1 MVRVRGKYASPA
13 QVERRERILDET
25 LELLGSVAPQDI
37 SMDQI
42 AVASGVSTKTLYNL
56 FQSRNGLLLAAGA
69 RTREGNESYGEVLS
83 ARAGIPRIIALT
95 QRAMDTFGES
105 PAFMESAVSLV
116 LGITAEEEAEYQRVG
131 RTQEWFYEQLLVAKS
146 EGDLL
151 PTTDCLQLSQLMAA
165 SQWGCTLL
173 WQKKLIS
180 LEELREQ
187 TLLKHCLDLIPYCTA
202 AQKRSLEE
210 LQYTITCGKESEVSA
225 VANQT
230 RLAAVG

>member
-1 MVRVRGKYASPA
+1 MVRVRGKYASPV

-25 LELLGSVAPQDI
+25 LKLLGSVAPQAI

-42 AVASGVSTKTLYNL
+42 AEASGVSTKTLYNL

-180 LEELREQ
+180 LEELRQQ

>member
-1 MVRVRGKYASPA
+1 MTKARGKYASPV

-25 LELLGSVAPQDI
+25 LKLLGSVAPQDI

-42 AVASGVSTKTLYNL
+42 AEASGVSTKTLYNL

>member
-1 MVRVRGKYASPA
+1 MVRVRGKYASPV

-25 LELLGSVAPQDI
+25 LKLLGSVAPQDI

-42 AVASGVSTKTLYNL
+42 AEASGVSTKTLYNL

-180 LEELREQ
+180 LEELRQQ

>member
-1 MVRVRGKYASPA
+1 MVRVRGKYASPV

-25 LELLGSVAPQDI
+25 LKLLGSVAPQDI

-210 LQYTITCGKESEVSA
+210 LQYTITCCKESEVSA

>member
-1 MVRVRGKYASPA
+1 MVRVRGKYASPV

-25 LELLGSVAPQDI
+25 LKLLGSVAPQDI
-37 SMDQI
+37 SMYQI
-42 AVASGVSTKTLYNL
+42 AEASGVSTKTLYNL

>member
-42 AVASGVSTKTLYNL
+42 AEASGVSTKTLYNL

-116 LGITAEEEAEYQRVG
+116 LGITAEEEAQYQRVG

>member
-1 MVRVRGKYASPA
+1 MVRVRGKYASPV

-25 LELLGSVAPQDI
+25 LKLLGSVAPQDI
-37 SMDQI
+37 IMDQI
-42 AVASGVSTKTLYNL
+42 AEASGVSTKTLYNL

-180 LEELREQ
+180 LEELRGQ
-187 TLLKHCLDLIPYCTA
+187 TLLKHCLDLKSYCVPA
-202 AQKRSLEE
+202 RQAWL
-210 LQYTITCGKESEVSA
+210 KEIESSVT
-225 VANQT
+225 ANQDT
-230 RLAAVG
+230 GSSAGSTERTSAAA

>member
-1 MVRVRGKYASPA
+1 MVRVRGKYASPV

-25 LELLGSVAPQDI
+25 LKLLGSVAPQDI

>member
-1 MVRVRGKYASPA
+1 MVRARGKYASPV

-25 LELLGSVAPQDI
+25 LKLLGSVAPQDI

-42 AVASGVSTKTLYNL
+42 AEASGVSTKTLYNL

>member
-1 MVRVRGKYASPA
+1 MARARGKYASPV

-25 LELLGSVAPQDI
+25 LKLLGSVAPQDI

-42 AVASGVSTKTLYNL
+42 AEASGVSTKTLYNL

-180 LEELREQ
+180 LEELRQQ

>member
-1 MVRVRGKYASPA
+1 MVRVRGKYASPV

-42 AVASGVSTKTLYNL
+42 AEASGVSTKTLYNL

-180 LEELREQ
+180 LEELRQQ

>member
-1 MVRVRGKYASPA
+1 MVRVRGKYASPV
-13 QVERRERILDET
+13 QVERRERILDKT

-42 AVASGVSTKTLYNL
+42 AEASGVSTKTLYNL

>member
-1 MVRVRGKYASPA
+1 MVRVRGKYASPV

-25 LELLGSVAPQDI
+25 LKLLGSVAPQDI

-42 AVASGVSTKTLYNL
+42 AEASGVSTKTLYNL

-210 LQYTITCGKESEVSA
+210 LQYTITCGKKSEVSA

>member
-1 MVRVRGKYASPA
+1 MVRVRGKYASPV

-25 LELLGSVAPQDI
+25 LKLLGSVAPQAI

-42 AVASGVSTKTLYNL
+42 AEASGVSTKTLYNL

>member
-1 MVRVRGKYASPA
+1 MARARGKYASPV

-25 LELLGSVAPQDI
+25 LKLLGSVAPQDI

-42 AVASGVSTKTLYNL
+42 AEASGVSTKTLYNL

-180 LEELREQ
+180 LEERREQ

-210 LQYTITCGKESEVSA
+210 LQYTITCGKKSEVSA

>member
-1 MVRVRGKYASPA
+1 MVRVRGKYASPV
-13 QVERRERILDET
+13 QVERRERILDKT

-42 AVASGVSTKTLYNL
+42 AEASGVSTKTLYNL

-105 PAFMESAVSLV
+105 PAFMESAISLV

>member
-1 MVRVRGKYASPA
+1 MVRVRGKYASPV

-25 LELLGSVAPQDI
+25 LALLGSVAPQDI

-42 AVASGVSTKTLYNL
+42 AEASGVSTKTLYNL

>member
-1 MVRVRGKYASPA
+1 MTKARGKYASPV

-42 AVASGVSTKTLYNL
+42 AEASGVSTKTLYNL

>member
-1 MVRVRGKYASPA
+1 MVRVRGKYASPV

-25 LELLGSVAPQDI
+25 LKLLGSVAPQDI

-42 AVASGVSTKTLYNL
+42 AEASGVSTKTLYNL

-105 PAFMESAVSLV
+105 PCFMESAVSLV

>member
-25 LELLGSVAPQDI
+25 LELLGLVAPQDI
-37 SMDQI
+37 SMYQI
-42 AVASGVSTKTLYNL
+42 AEASGVSTKTLYNL

>member
-1 MVRVRGKYASPA
+1 MARVRGKYASPV

-25 LELLGSVAPQDI
+25 LKLLGSVAPQDI

-42 AVASGVSTKTLYNL
+42 AEASGVSTKTLYNL

>member
-1 MVRVRGKYASPA
+1 
-13 QVERRERILDET
+13 
-25 LELLGSVAPQDI
+25 
-37 SMDQI
+37 
-42 AVASGVSTKTLYNL
+42 
-56 FQSRNGLLLAAGA
+56 LLLAAGA

>member
-1 MVRVRGKYASPA
+1 MVRVRGKYASPV

-42 AVASGVSTKTLYNL
+42 AEASGVSTKTLYNL

>member
-1 MVRVRGKYASPA
+1 MVRARGKYASPV

-25 LELLGSVAPQDI
+25 LKLLGSVAPQDI

-42 AVASGVSTKTLYNL
+42 AEASGVSTKTLYNL

-180 LEELREQ
+180 LEELRQQ

-210 LQYTITCGKESEVSA
+210 LQYTITCGKESDVSA

>member
-1 MVRVRGKYASPA
+1 MARVRGKYASPV

-25 LELLGSVAPQDI
+25 LKLLGSVAPQDI

-42 AVASGVSTKTLYNL
+42 AKASGVSTKTLYNL

-69 RTREGNESYGEVLS
+69 RTREGNESHGEVLS

-95 QRAMDTFGES
+95 QRAMATFGES

-151 PTTDCLQLSQLMAA
+151 STTDCLQLSQLMAA

-180 LEELREQ
+180 LEELRQQ

-210 LQYTITCGKESEVSA
+210 LQYTITCGKESEVST

>member
-25 LELLGSVAPQDI
+25 LKLLGSVAPQDI

-42 AVASGVSTKTLYNL
+42 AEASGVSTKTLYNL

>member
-1 MVRVRGKYASPA
+1 MVRVRGKYASPVQA
-13 QVERRERILDET
+13 ERRERILDET
-25 LELLGSVAPQDI
+25 LKLLGSVAPQDI

-42 AVASGVSTKTLYNL
+42 AEASGVSTKTLYNL

-180 LEELREQ
+180 LEELRQQ

>member
-1 MVRVRGKYASPA
+1 MVRVRGKYASPV

-25 LELLGSVAPQDI
+25 LKLLGSVAPQDI

-42 AVASGVSTKTLYNL
+42 AEASGVSTKTLYNL
-56 FQSRNGLLLAAGA
+56 FQSRNGLLVAAGA

-95 QRAMDTFGES
+95 RRAMDTFGES

-180 LEELREQ
+180 LEELRQQ

>member
-1 MVRVRGKYASPA
+1 MVRVRGKYASPV

-25 LELLGSVAPQDI
+25 LKLLGSVAPQDI

-42 AVASGVSTKTLYNL
+42 AEASGVSTKTLYNL